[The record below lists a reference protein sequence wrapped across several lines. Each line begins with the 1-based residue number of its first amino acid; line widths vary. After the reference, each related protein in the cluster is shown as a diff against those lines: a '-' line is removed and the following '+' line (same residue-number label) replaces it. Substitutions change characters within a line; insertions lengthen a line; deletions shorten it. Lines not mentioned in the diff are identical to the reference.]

1 VREYVKDRVLVG
13 LAVALA
19 VLVILE
25 ATVFGHEHPRFPWHH
40 VPGYAGLIGLIA
52 SLLIV
57 QLSKTVGKK
66 LLQRRETDDY

>member
-1 VREYVKDRVLVG
+1 VKEQIKDRVVMG
-13 LAVALA
+13 LAAALLLLVAL
-19 VLVILE
+19 E
-25 ATVFGHEHPRFPWHH
+25 AFLIPHEHPRFPWHH
-40 VPGYAGLIGLIA
+40 VPGYAGMIGLFA